1 MVVSS
6 APAPAWCWP
15 RFRWRPA
22 LALLGLFLGMA
33 LWQGSVVLL
42 SMRGSGGSHQPW
54 FWPFI
59 WEGTGYLSG
68 YLLLPIPYVA
78 LVNAPSMA
86 QGRRRFLAIHAA
98 AFVLLSALLPPLFL
112 AMRHGI
118 FRLAGWGT
126 YDYGVLAYQLPMEWL
141 KLAFWYVI
149 GMGLALFWR
158 HRQEARVREARE
170 AGLRVQLQEAR
181 LAALAAQV
189 DPHFLFNALNTISS
203 VMYEDLSRADG
214 LLASL
219 ARMLRDGLEAGGPL
233 WPLRR
238 EQEHLTAY
246 LDFALAR
253 FGDRLSVRVDL
264 ADAPLEA
271 VVPRFCLQR
280 LVENSLKHQDPT
292 RALHIAIRGA
302 RTSEGLTLEVVDNG
316 PGPVDPAAALNGN
329 GVGLRNLRETLALQ
343 FGDAAT
349 LAMDHGASQGCRVR
363 LRLPLEASHG

>member
-1 MVVSS
+1 ML
-6 APAPAWCWP
+6 
-15 RFRWRPA
+15 F
-22 LALLGLFLGMA
+22 GLFMGMA
-33 LWQGSVVLL
+33 VWQGCVVLL
-42 SMRGSGGSHQPW
+42 SQRGSGGGHQPW
-54 FWPFI
+54 LWPFI

-78 LVNAPSMA
+78 LANAPSMS
-86 QGRRRFLAIHAA
+86 QGRGRFLAIHGS
-98 AFVLLSALLPPLFL
+98 AFLLLAMLLPPLFL

-126 YDYGVLAYQLPMEWL
+126 YEYGVLAFQLPMEWL

-170 AGLRVQLQEAR
+170 ALLRVQLQEAR

-203 VMYEDLSRADG
+203 VMYEDLPRADR

-233 WPLRR
+233 WSLGR
-238 EQEHLTAY
+238 EREHLEAY

-253 FGDRLSVRVDL
+253 FEDRLSVTVDL
-264 ADAPLEA
+264 GDAPMEA

-280 LVENSLKHQDPT
+280 LVENSLKHQDGT
-292 RALHIAIRGA
+292 RSLHIAVAGT
-302 RTSEGLTLEVVDNG
+302 RTAEDLTLEVVDDG
-316 PGPVDPAAALNGN
+316 PGLAEATVNRNGT
-329 GVGLRNLRETLALQ
+329 GLRNLRETLALQ
-343 FGDAAT
+343 FGDAAA
-349 LAMDHGASQGCRVR
+349 LEMENRPAGGCRVR
-363 LRLPLEASHG
+363 LRLPLEEIHG